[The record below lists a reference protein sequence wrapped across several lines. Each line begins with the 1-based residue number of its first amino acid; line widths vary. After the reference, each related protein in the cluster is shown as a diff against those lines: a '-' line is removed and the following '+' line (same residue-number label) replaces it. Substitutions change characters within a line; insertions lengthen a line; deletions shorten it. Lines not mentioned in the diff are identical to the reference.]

1 MPAVT
6 FEKLDKMVR
15 EVLIKLGL
23 DEKNAAIMADIYME
37 TTKRGVGHHD
47 IYNLPSRL
55 EALKAGK
62 VKANPAYQKLS
73 SFGVMERWDGDNGLG
88 ELINTFSMQRAVD
101 MAKEHGMG
109 LCTMRNS
116 NHYLCSA
123 PFVSQAAKQGCI
135 GIIIAKGVPTMGVPG
150 TKGNIVGQSPIGFAF
165 PTGGEWPVML
175 DICLAYAS
183 GEQLMQKAKKGEPVP
198 GWWGV
203 DKDGNPAQT
212 AMDLLKGT
220 KYPIGEH
227 KGFGLAI
234 LCELLTGVLS
244 GGEILDENADQ
255 PYFAT
260 RSTSH
265 TAIAIKADALMQMD
279 TYEQRSSELI
289 ERLKARSQGV
299 HIPGE
304 GSWKSKAALE
314 SAGAINLTQ
323 ELCDKL
329 NMYAMEFG
337 LDGI

>member
-1 MPAVT
+1 V
-6 FEKLDKMVR
+6 
-15 EVLIKLGL
+15 
-23 DEKNAAIMADIYME
+23 
-37 TTKRGVGHHD
+37 H
-47 IYNLPSRL
+47 
-55 EALKAGK
+55 
-62 VKANPAYQKLS
+62 Q
-73 SFGVMERWDGDNGLG
+73 
-88 ELINTFSMQRAVD
+88 
-101 MAKEHGMG
+101 
-109 LCTMRNS
+109 
-116 NHYLCSA
+116 
-123 PFVSQAAKQGCI
+123 
-135 GIIIAKGVPTMGVPG
+135 
-150 TKGNIVGQSPIGFAF
+150 
-165 PTGGEWPVML
+165 
-175 DICLAYAS
+175 
-183 GEQLMQKAKKGEPVP
+183 
-198 GWWGV
+198 
-203 DKDGNPAQT
+203 
-212 AMDLLKGT
+212 
-220 KYPIGEH
+220 H

-255 PYFAT
+255 PYLAT

-289 ERLKARSQGV
+289 ERLQARSQGV